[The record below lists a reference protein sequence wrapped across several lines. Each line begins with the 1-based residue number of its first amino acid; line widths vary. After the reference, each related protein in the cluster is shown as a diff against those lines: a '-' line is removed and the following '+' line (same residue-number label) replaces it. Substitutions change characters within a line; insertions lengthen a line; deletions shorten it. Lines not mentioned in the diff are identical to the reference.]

1 MPESVA
7 LSDLSA
13 TLCGARGHSASPTLR
28 STVPHR
34 RRGPCSSVVGER
46 GLPVRTPAVLWVTT
60 YRVKTER
67 GPGSETG
74 FAVSGPDA
82 MGATVGCTPRIGRPE
97 YRAGTRPGTLLDLWS
112 YSRTSPPP
120 SGGATCVANRF
131 PSSVGAGLRSLLLL
145 TKPDSEVGAASHGKP
160 CPGVYGATAG
170 SRRSKPPT
178 RLGRC
183 IAAAFQVIWSPLV
196 VAVSTPRRWHGN
208 DPAARGSGG
217 RVREN
222 GLHPVNDPERE
233 HSANWRSKPHQMN
246 PSGNIPDPGTTCPQY
261 PRTRPAIA

>member
-28 STVPHR
+28 STVLHR

-82 MGATVGCTPRIGRPE
+82 MVLALLAAPVVSADLSTGPVLGQGPCSIFGPTLEPRPRH
-97 YRAGTRPGTLLDLWS
+97 PG
-112 YSRTSPPP
+112 
-120 SGGATCVANRF
+120 
-131 PSSVGAGLRSLLLL
+131 
-145 TKPDSEVGAASHGKP
+145 
-160 CPGVYGATAG
+160 
-170 SRRSKPPT
+170 T
-178 RLGRC
+178 RLG
-183 IAAAFQVIWSPLV
+183 AKQGQHGG
-196 VAVSTPRRWHGN
+196 RWH
-208 DPAARGSGG
+208 PKLRVCAHEVRG
-217 RVREN
+217 
-222 GLHPVNDPERE
+222 
-233 HSANWRSKPHQMN
+233 
-246 PSGNIPDPGTTCPQY
+246 
-261 PRTRPAIA
+261 